1 MISGSAALYWLLMGA
16 AATPT
21 MDLAARDFATR
32 DFAKSDLAETEL
44 ARYAPAATRFASATL
59 LFDGRT
65 NSVTIL
71 NQDNVAIK
79 VIPAEYQDLQISRS
93 FAIECVFPNSYPIKI
108 IDTRA
113 DSRYHLIPVSVLEY
127 KDFNPSYI
135 KLEINTSYF
144 ANRTDNWDPNSHK
157 VYIGFYSR

>member
-1 MISGSAALYWLLMGA
+1 MISGSVALYWMLMGA

-21 MDLAARDFATR
+21 MDLAAQDYTTNESAGAGTQ
-32 DFAKSDLAETEL
+32 L

-71 NQDNVAIK
+71 DQNNVAMRI
-79 VIPAEYQDLQISRS
+79 VPAEYQDLNISRA
-93 FAIECVFPNSYPIKI
+93 FAIECIFPTGYPIKI

-113 DSRYHLIPVSVLEY
+113 DSRYHLIPVRVLEY
-127 KDFNPSYI
+127 KDFNRSYI
-135 KLEINTSYF
+135 KLEIDTSYF
-144 ANRTDNWDPNSHK
+144 TNRTDNWEPNPHK
-157 VYIGFYSR
+157 VYIGFYTNDR